1 MAIQHHKDNYF
12 DTGSLAKPPRF
23 NKDNFAL
30 WKTRMEL
37 FLAGSDPQIPYFL
50 ENGPFV
56 PTTLV
61 HSVPATATA
70 AEIPERSIVKEVHQW
85 TDEDKRLVNIDTKAR
100 SLISMSLPDDV
111 FHSVCHLRS
120 AKDIWNTLCVQYEGT
135 SALLESRKIHLV
147 RQYEKFICMK
157 GETLSQ
163 VHQRFNCLLID
174 LKTIGTIYPNSEV
187 VTKFMESL
195 PESWET
201 YTMCLTMSCDIKT
214 LSLSEL
220 YGRML
225 NHEQTKQLKKN
236 LVRDTKDTKSTS
248 VALISESIP
257 SVPKSSVV
265 ITELDPSDPEY
276 LSDIDSADLD
286 ESLALLT
293 NTFRRFARKSNFQ
306 KPRPLSLTNKP
317 KSTPVD
323 KATSICYNCQ
333 GKGHFASECRS
344 RKDKF
349 APSTSASSSSRDA
362 RYLKLKEKYQRIK
375 TQRKDRGLIAE
386 DHD

>member
-1 MAIQHHKDNYF
+1 
-12 DTGSLAKPPRF
+12 
-23 NKDNFAL
+23 
-30 WKTRMEL
+30 MEL

-100 SLISMSLPDDV
+100 SLISMSLPDDL

-135 SALLESRKIHLV
+135 SALLESRKMHLV

-214 LSLSEL
+214 LSL
-220 YGRML
+220 
-225 NHEQTKQLKKN
+225 
-236 LVRDTKDTKSTS
+236 
-248 VALISESIP
+248 
-257 SVPKSSVV
+257 
-265 ITELDPSDPEY
+265 
-276 LSDIDSADLD
+276 
-286 ESLALLT
+286 
-293 NTFRRFARKSNFQ
+293 
-306 KPRPLSLTNKP
+306 
-317 KSTPVD
+317 
-323 KATSICYNCQ
+323 
-333 GKGHFASECRS
+333 
-344 RKDKF
+344 
-349 APSTSASSSSRDA
+349 
-362 RYLKLKEKYQRIK
+362 
-375 TQRKDRGLIAE
+375 
-386 DHD
+386 

>member
-1 MAIQHHKDNYF
+1 M
-12 DTGSLAKPPRF
+12 
-23 NKDNFAL
+23 
-30 WKTRMEL
+30 
-37 FLAGSDPQIPYFL
+37 
-50 ENGPFV
+50 
-56 PTTLV
+56 
-61 HSVPATATA
+61 
-70 AEIPERSIVKEVHQW
+70 HQW
-85 TDEDKRLVNIDTKAR
+85 TDEDKRLVNIDTKAK

-225 NHEQTKQLKKN
+225 NHEQTTQLKKN
-236 LVRDTKDTKSTS
+236 LVRDSKDTKSAS
-248 VALISESIP
+248 VGLVSESIP
-257 SVPKSSVV
+257 SVPRSS
-265 ITELDPSDPEY
+265 I
-276 LSDIDSADLD
+276 
-286 ESLALLT
+286 
-293 NTFRRFARKSNFQ
+293 
-306 KPRPLSLTNKP
+306 
-317 KSTPVD
+317 
-323 KATSICYNCQ
+323 
-333 GKGHFASECRS
+333 
-344 RKDKF
+344 
-349 APSTSASSSSRDA
+349 SSH
-362 RYLKLKEKYQRIK
+362 Y
-375 TQRKDRGLIAE
+375 
-386 DHD
+386 